1 MNERRLSEATERIL
15 ARVTGSKPVPNA
27 WAGMFW
33 FAVADNQRVMRKKRR
48 KSPGR
53 GDDR

>member
-1 MNERRLSEATERIL
+1 MNERRLSEAVEKIL
-15 ARVTGSKPVPNA
+15 ARVTNTLPVPNA

-48 KSPGR
+48 KW
-53 GDDR
+53 